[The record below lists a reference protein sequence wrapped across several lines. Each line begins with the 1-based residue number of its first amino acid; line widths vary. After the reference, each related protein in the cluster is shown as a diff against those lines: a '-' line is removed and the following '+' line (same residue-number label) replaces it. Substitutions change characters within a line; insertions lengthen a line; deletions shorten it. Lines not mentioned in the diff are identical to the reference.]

1 MIISDNTE
9 RGSIKLTCCSCQKK
23 AYEREHLSAKERWNT
38 KQNLHLSRS
47 FLLPNLRSG
56 VLCGLFSPWRARSC
70 QLKVIICLEI
80 HDTLTE
86 RLLANLTHLRFFFGF
101 FLAHKNGFESV
112 WFSETYMRLETE
124 RHQSQKWSGTE
135 IKKPKMVWGCITLQ
149 AVGFSYAKRE
159 RNHCEQPSA
168 FPSSM
173 GELVTPHVMHLMP
186 KFICQ

>member
-9 RGSIKLTCCSCQKK
+9 RGSIKLTCCSC
-23 AYEREHLSAKERWNT
+23 REHLSAKEHWNT
-38 KQNLHLSRS
+38 KQNLHQILSRS
-47 FLLPNLRSG
+47 FLLPNLWSG
-56 VLCGLFSPWRARSC
+56 VLCGLFSPRRAQSC

-86 RLLANLTHLRFFFGF
+86 RLLANLTHLRFVFGF
-101 FLAHKNGFESV
+101 FLARKNGFESV

-135 IKKPKMVWGCITLQ
+135 IKKLKMVWGCITLQ
-149 AVGFSYAKRE
+149 AVGFSCAKRE